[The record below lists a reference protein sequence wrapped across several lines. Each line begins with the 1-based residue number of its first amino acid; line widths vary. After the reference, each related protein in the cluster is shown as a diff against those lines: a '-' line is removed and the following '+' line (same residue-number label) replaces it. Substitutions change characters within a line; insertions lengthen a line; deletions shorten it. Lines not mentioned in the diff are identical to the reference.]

1 MYRRALEVGPAA
13 LVPLAWA
20 FTVGLHRG
28 LFGPRS
34 LRIAHGVMVVLL
46 IAFAALGRREM
57 TGDVL
62 AVWLWII
69 LLGIP
74 LTAAGLIGAVYAT
87 PPLLALSLYGW
98 MILPALGLI
107 YTGLQPNASV
117 VLYAGGGA
125 LSLLGAVIYA
135 AGVGPAA
142 LGLATVGVGQTVGI
156 IRAAASS

>member
-1 MYRRALEVGPAA
+1 MMYRRALEVGPAA

-20 FTVGLHRG
+20 FTIGLHRG
-28 LFGPRS
+28 LFGSQS

-46 IAFAALGRREM
+46 VAFAVLGRREM
-57 TGDVL
+57 TGGVL

-74 LTAAGLIGAVYAT
+74 ITAAGLIGAVYA

-98 MILPALGLI
+98 MVLPALGLI
-107 YTGLQPNASV
+107 YTGLQPDASI
-117 VLYAGGGA
+117 VLYGGGGA
-125 LSLLGAVIYA
+125 LSLLGAGIYA

-156 IRAAASS
+156 VRAAASS